1 MGKILTFAFF
11 IVTCV
16 AIGALSSYANTPG
29 GWYQSLNKPFFNPPD
44 WVFAPVWAG
53 LYVMIGVALS
63 TTWFDKDNTARLIV
77 FAIQGFLNIFWS
89 PAFFGLQSPLLGL
102 IIIVPM
108 LAFIVLFIVMSWKP
122 NRQAAWLFVPYAF
135 WVAFAAV
142 LNLSIVL
149 LN

>member
-11 IVTCV
+11 IFACV

-29 GWYQSLNKPFFNPPD
+29 EWYQSLQKPFFNPPD

-63 TTWFDKDNTARLIV
+63 TTWFDKNNTGRLIV
-77 FAIQGFLNIFWS
+77 FAIQGFLNILWS
-89 PAFFGLQSPLLGL
+89 PAFFGLQSPILGL
-102 IIIVPM
+102 VIIVPM
-108 LAFIVLFIVMSWKP
+108 LAFILLFILMSWQP
-122 NRQAAWLFVPYAF
+122 NRQAAWLFVPYAL
-135 WVAFAAV
+135 WVAFATA
-142 LNLSIVL
+142 LNLSIVM

>member
-29 GWYQSLNKPFFNPPD
+29 DWYQSLNKPFFNPPD

-122 NRQAAWLFVPYAF
+122 NRQAAWLFVPYAL